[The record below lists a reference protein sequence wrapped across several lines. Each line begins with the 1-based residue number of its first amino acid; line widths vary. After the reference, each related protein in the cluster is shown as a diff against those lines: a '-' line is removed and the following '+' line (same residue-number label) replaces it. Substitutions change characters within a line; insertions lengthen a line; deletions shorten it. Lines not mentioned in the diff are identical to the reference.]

1 MPSGC
6 RGRLEIRPVLL
17 EETTLIFISNFRF
30 VTGFTPW
37 WPLTP
42 QSCCA
47 TRGSTCSLTWWL
59 PPRAHMLGWSFLPSF
74 PRRNGNSSR
83 AFFLS
88 WLTCVSR
95 WAVPV
100 SPQVPPQKHRGQQ
113 WLQSRC
119 GGSTSSQFLCVS
131 LTQSLQTAALKTNPV
146 SHLLLPLFGVF
157 WVFLFSLSQQTR
169 INNLTLW

>member
-119 GGSTSSQFLCVS
+119 GGSTSSQFLCVTDS
-131 LTQSLQTAALKTNPV
+131 ISADCSFENKST
-146 SHLLLPLFGVF
+146 
-157 WVFLFSLSQQTR
+157 FSLVAAPIWCFLSFSIFFIT
-169 INNLTLW
+169 TD